1 WTRNRSPA
9 VQDWPAQRNA
19 AATDASAAAAISASS
34 STTSGPL
41 PPSSSRHG
49 LPAARVAT
57 CAPVAT
63 EPMNPIACVPRLAAI
78 SSPTT
83 EPGPVT
89 MLKTLAGSSA
99 STRHS
104 ASFTEQTDVERAGD
118 QTTAFPP
125 ASAGAIS
132 SAGIVYGQFQ

>member
-1 WTRNRSPA
+1 PHRPSPTLFPYTTLFRS
-9 VQDWPAQRNA
+9 
-19 AATDASAAAAISASS
+19 
-34 STTSGPL
+34 
-41 PPSSSRHG
+41 
-49 LPAARVAT
+49 
-57 CAPVAT
+57 
-63 EPMNPIACVPRLAAI
+63 LAAI

-89 MLKTLAGSSA
+89 MLKTPAGSSA

-132 SAGIVYGQFQ
+132 SAGIVYGQRSEEHTSELQSRGHLVC